1 MKLFHS
7 LIYPLL
13 AGSLCCLSCSDDEQ
27 ETGIKQPSAT
37 GEVTFGVDL
46 TAFSTR
52 VTQDGSSWNEGDK
65 IGAYVLDAKTLEP
78 AVETVNVPYICSEEG
93 SSVSFTSTAPLKVQN
108 DGVPVKFVA
117 YYPYTADMRNFDYPV
132 QLAAQ
137 GKGSTACDLL
147 YAATNED
154 YTYSE
159 ETAPHIALNFTHR
172 LSKVILKFV
181 NMEKEPLEVSN
192 VRIEG
197 MQTAASFNVQ
207 TDVLTLDESSVATIT
222 PYHNAT
228 TGFYEA
234 IVLPSALKDTYKVS
248 FVLDNREKEWIF
260 TNLDIAL
267 PQFHKGYSYTFALY
281 IDDSGFVEMGRLE
294 NVDGGNSSAPW
305 EDGSSEDGTADGD
318 KTPVAGYS
326 LTPAD
331 GTQQVLADTELK
343 LSFEGA
349 APELGTSGFI
359 RIYRMSDHKLVDEI
373 SLSDRRESIKDG
385 VTTLNTWMDIIGVT
399 PAGSSVSRRIVNYY
413 PVRVEGNDFIIKP
426 HQQRLQYDTGYYV
439 TIDRS
444 AVKQTDFRGIYGRA
458 WTFKTKPE
466 PMPSGPDYELKISH
480 TDPDADFYTLQ
491 GAIDFC
497 ATHIDLNAPKTFRMD
512 DGIYQ
517 EIIYL
522 RDQSNITVKGNAA
535 DNTAVNIQYDNSN
548 DINGGI
554 GGGTNIDQFAPVGTV
569 VPSSGGRSVVILDGN
584 SDKIRFENVTIE
596 NAYGWTLGKNG
607 QAEALYIN
615 NKSAAFIN
623 CRVLSFQDTLLPGGG
638 YNWFKDCF
646 IAGATDFI
654 WGSGKVVLFEDC
666 QLHAPTGTRAVMQAR
681 VREGYLGYVFLN
693 SCFTVGAG
701 VTSSTLIYQYE
712 PDNLTF
718 LNCTFADIY
727 GANFVGENKP
737 LTPAVP
743 TVGTGCKLYNCKT
756 ESGANLYE
764 SIPAAVRNTVLQLSD
779 EQYNQYFG
787 TRKTIMSWDGYTD
800 ADWFK

>member
-13 AGSLCCLSCSDDEQ
+13 GGSLLCLSCSDDEQ
-27 ETGIKQPSAT
+27 DAGGKQPAAT

-46 TAFSTR
+46 TGFSTR
-52 VTQDGSSWNEGDK
+52 ITQDGSSWTNGDK
-65 IGAYVLDAKTLEP
+65 IGTYVLDARTLQP
-78 AVETVNVPYICSEEG
+78 ATEMANVPYVCSEDG
-93 SSVSFTSTAPLKVQN
+93 VTVSFSSTTPLKVQN

-117 YYPYTADMRNFDYPV
+117 YYPYTAGIQDFNYPV

-137 GKGSTACDLL
+137 AEGSTACDLL
-147 YAATNED
+147 YAATAED
-154 YTYSE
+154 YTYTKESE
-159 ETAPHIALNFTHR
+159 PNIALNFTHR
-172 LSKVILKFV
+172 LAKVILKFRDT
-181 NMEKEPLEVSN
+181 EKNPLEVSE
-192 VRIEG
+192 VKIEG
-197 MQTAASFNVQ
+197 MQTTASFNVQ
-207 TDVLTLDESSVATIT
+207 KDVLTVDASSVATIT

-234 IVLPSALKDTYKVS
+234 IILPSALNDTYKVT
-248 FVLDNREKEWIF
+248 FMLDGRQKEWIF

-267 PQFHKGYSYTFALY
+267 PQFHKGYSYTFGLY

-305 EDGSSEDGTADGD
+305 EDGSSENGTAEGD
-318 KTPVAGYS
+318 NKPAAGYT

-331 GTQQVLADTELK
+331 GSQKAFADTELK
-343 LSFEGA
+343 ITFEGD
-349 APELGTSGFI
+349 APELSTSGLI

-373 SLSDRRESIKDG
+373 SLADRRESIKDG
-385 VTTLNTWMDIIGVT
+385 ETKLNTWMDIIGVT
-399 PAGSSVSRRIVNYY
+399 PKGSSVSRRIVNYY
-413 PVRVEGNDFIIKP
+413 PVRVEGKDFIIKP
-426 HQQRLQYDTGYYV
+426 HQQRLQPDTEYYV
-439 TIDRS
+439 TIEQA
-444 AVKQTDFRGIYGRA
+444 AVKQTDFRGVFGRA

-466 PMPSGPDYELKISH
+466 PVLNGPNYELKISH

-522 RDQSNITVKGNAA
+522 RDQSNITIKGNAG

-554 GGGTNIDQFAPVGTV
+554 GGGTNIDQFAPVGTT

-623 CRVLSFQDTLLPGGG
+623 CRVLSYQDTLLPGGG

-681 VREGYLGYVFLN
+681 VRAGYLGYVFLN
-693 SCFTVGAG
+693 SRFTVGEG
-701 VTSSTLIYQYE
+701 VTNSTLIYQFE

-718 LNCTFADIY
+718 LNCTFANVY
-727 GANFVGENKP
+727 GPNFVGENKP

-743 TVGTGCKLYNCKT
+743 TVSTGCKLYNCKL
-756 ESGANLYE
+756 ESGKDIYE
-764 SIPAAVRNTVLQLSD
+764 SIPAAVRNTVLQLSKD
-779 EQYNQYFG
+779 QYDQHFG

>member
-13 AGSLCCLSCSDDEQ
+13 AGSLFCLSCSDDEQ
-27 ETGIKQPSAT
+27 ETGTKQPSAT

-52 VTQDGSSWNEGDK
+52 VTQDGSSWKEGDK
-65 IGAYVLDAKTLEP
+65 IGTYVLDAKTLEP
-78 AVETVNVPYICSEEG
+78 TIETVNVPYVCSEEG
-93 SSVSFTSTAPLKVQN
+93 ASVSFTSSAPLKVQN

-137 GKGSTACDLL
+137 GEGSTACDLL

-159 ETAPHIALNFTHR
+159 ETAPHISLNFTHR

-181 NMEKEPLEVSN
+181 NMEKEPLEVSD

-207 TDVLTLDESSVATIT
+207 TDVLTVDESSVATIT
-222 PYHNAT
+222 PYHNGT

-234 IVLPSALKDTYKVS
+234 IILPSSLKDSYKVS
-248 FVLDNREKEWIF
+248 FVLDDGEKEWIF
-260 TNLDIAL
+260 TNLDISL

-294 NVDGGNSSAPW
+294 SVDAGNSSAPW
-305 EDGSSEDGTADGD
+305 EDGSNEDGTADGD
-318 KTPVAGYS
+318 KAPVSGYN

-331 GTQQVLADTELK
+331 GTQQAFADTELK
-343 LSFEGA
+343 ISFEGT
-349 APELGTSGFI
+349 APELGTSGCI
-359 RIYRMSDHKLVDEI
+359 RIYRMSDHKQVDEI
-373 SLSDRRESIKDG
+373 SLSDRRVSIVDG
-385 VTTLNTWMDIIGVT
+385 VTQLNTWMDIIGIT
-399 PAGSSVSRRIVNYY
+399 PTGSSVSRRVVNYY
-413 PVRVEGNDFIIKP
+413 PVRVEDNDFIIKP
-426 HQQRLQYDTGYYV
+426 HQQRLQYDTEYYV
-439 TIDRS
+439 TIDQA

-458 WTFKTKPE
+458 WTFKTKPA
-466 PMPSGPDYELKISH
+466 PMPAGPNYELKISH
-480 TDPDADFYTLQ
+480 TDPNADFYTLQ

-497 ATHIDLNAPKTFRMD
+497 ATHIDLNAPKTFQMD
-512 DGIYQ
+512 NGIYQ
-517 EIIYL
+517 EIIYM
-522 RDQSNITVKGNAA
+522 RDQTNITVKGNVS

-554 GGGTNIDQFAPVGTV
+554 GAGINIDQFAPVGTV
-569 VPSSGGRSVVILDGN
+569 ISKSGGRSMMMLDGN
-584 SDKIRFENVTIE
+584 SDKIRFENLTIE

-666 QLHAPTGTRAVMQAR
+666 ELHAPTGTRAVMQAR
-681 VREGYLGYVFLN
+681 VRECYLGYVFLN
-693 SCFTVGAG
+693 SRFTVGAG

-743 TVGTGCKLYNCKT
+743 TVATGCKLYNCKT

-764 SIPAAVRNTVLQLSD
+764 SIPAAVRTTVLQLSG

-787 TRKTIMSWDGYTD
+787 TRKTIMSWDGYAD

>member
-1 MKLFHS
+1 MKLFHTYIIPLMVS
-7 LIYPLL
+7 LL
-13 AGSLCCLSCSDDEQ
+13 CLSCSDDEQ
-27 ETGIKQPSAT
+27 DAGGKQPPAT
-37 GEVTFGVDL
+37 GEVAFRVDL
-46 TAFSTR
+46 EAFATR
-52 VTQDGSSWNEGDK
+52 VTQDGSSWSNGDK
-65 IGAYVLDAKTLEP
+65 IGAYVLNAETLQP
-78 AVETVNVPYICSEEG
+78 ATEATNVPYVCSEEG
-93 SSVSFTSTAPLKVQN
+93 ASVSFSSTSPLKVQN

-117 YYPYTADMRNFDYPV
+117 YYPYTADLQDYSFPV
-132 QLAAQ
+132 RLAEQAT
-137 GKGSTACDLL
+137 GSTACDLL
-147 YAATNED
+147 YAVTTED
-154 YTYSE
+154 YTYTKESE
-159 ETAPHIALNFTHR
+159 PDIALKFSHR
-172 LSKVILKFV
+172 LAKVILKFRDT
-181 NMEKEPLEVSN
+181 EKNPLEVSD

-197 MQTAASFNVQ
+197 MQTNASFDVQ
-207 TDVLTLDESSVATIT
+207 KDVLTTDDSSVATIT

-234 IVLPSALKDTYKVS
+234 IILPSALKDSYKVT
-248 FVLDNREKEWIF
+248 FVLDDRQKEWIF

-267 PQFHKGYSYTFALY
+267 PQFHQGYSYTFGLY

-305 EDGSSEDGTADGD
+305 EDGSNENGTAEGD
-318 KTPVAGYS
+318 NKPAAGYT

-331 GTQQVLADTELK
+331 GEQKAFADTELK
-343 LSFEGA
+343 LTFEGE
-349 APELGTSGFI
+349 APELGTSGLI

-373 SLSDRRESIKDG
+373 SLADRRESIKDG
-385 VTTLNTWMDIIGVT
+385 ETKLNTWMDIIGVT
-399 PAGSSVSRRIVNYY
+399 PKGSSVSRRIVNYY
-413 PVRVEGNDFIIKP
+413 PVRVEGKDFIIKP
-426 HQQRLQYDTGYYV
+426 HQQRLQPDTEYYV
-439 TIDRS
+439 TIDQT
-444 AVKQTDFRGIYGRA
+444 AIKQTDFRGVFGRA
-458 WTFKTKPE
+458 WTFKTKPA
-466 PMPSGPDYELKISH
+466 PVLNGPNYELKISH

-522 RDQSNITVKGNAA
+522 RDQSNITIKGNAG

-554 GGGTNIDQFAPVGTV
+554 GGGTNIDQFAPVGTT

-693 SCFTVGAG
+693 SRFTVGEG
-701 VTSSTLIYQYE
+701 VTNSTLIYQFE

-718 LNCTFADIY
+718 LNCTFANVY
-727 GANFVGENKP
+727 GPNFVGENKP

-743 TVGTGCKLYNCKT
+743 TVSTGCKLYNCNL
-756 ESGANLYE
+756 ESGKNIYE
-764 SIPAAVRNTVLQLSD
+764 SIPVAVRNTVLQLTKD
-779 EQYNQYFG
+779 QYDQYFG
-787 TRKTIMSWDGYTD
+787 TRKIIMSWDGYTD
-800 ADWFK
+800 ADWFN

>member
-7 LIYPLL
+7 LLYPLL
-13 AGSLCCLSCSDDEQ
+13 GSLLCLSCSDDEQ
-27 ETGIKQPSAT
+27 ETGNKQNATT

-46 TAFSTR
+46 NAFSTR
-52 VTQDGSSWNEGDK
+52 VTQDGSSWTSGDK
-65 IGAYVLDAKTLEP
+65 IGAYVLDMKSLEP
-78 AVETVNVPYICSEEG
+78 TTEAVNVPYVCSEEG
-93 SSVSFTSTAPLKVQN
+93 TSVSFASTAPLKVQS
-108 DGVPVKFVA
+108 DGVPVTFVA
-117 YYPYTADMRNFDYPV
+117 YYPYSTGIRDFNYPV
-132 QLAAQ
+132 QLDAQ
-137 GKGSTACDLL
+137 GEGSTACDLL
-147 YAATNED
+147 YAATSEN
-154 YTYSE
+154 YTYSQE
-159 ETAPHIALNFTHR
+159 SEPHIALNFTHR
-172 LSKVILKFV
+172 LAKVILKFV
-181 NMEKEPLEVSN
+181 DMEKNPLEVSD
-192 VRIEG
+192 VQIEG

-207 TDVLTLDESSVATIT
+207 ADVLTVDESSVAAIT
-222 PYHNAT
+222 PYHNTT

-234 IVLPSALKDTYKVS
+234 IILPSSLTDTYKVT
-248 FVLDNREKEWIF
+248 FMLDNRKKEWIF

-267 PQFHKGYSYTFALY
+267 PKFHKGYSYTFGLY
-281 IDDSGFVEMGRLE
+281 IDNSGFVEMGRLE

-305 EDGSSEDGTADGD
+305 EDGSSEDGTAEGD
-318 KTPVAGYS
+318 EAPVSGYS

-331 GTQQVLADTELK
+331 GTQQVLADAELK
-343 LSFEGA
+343 ISFEGA
-349 APELGTSGFI
+349 VPELGTSGCI

-373 SLSDRRESIKDG
+373 NMADRRQSIVDG
-385 VTTLNTWMDIIGVT
+385 VTKLNTWMDIIGVT
-399 PAGSSVSRRIVNYY
+399 PVGSSVSRRIVNYY
-413 PVRVEGNDFIIKP
+413 PARVEGNNFIIKP
-426 HQQRLQYDTGYYV
+426 HQQRLQYDTEYYV
-439 TIDRS
+439 TIEQA
-444 AVKQTDFRGIYGRA
+444 AVKQADFRGVYGRA
-458 WTFKTKPE
+458 WVFKTKPT
-466 PMPSGPDYELKISH
+466 PVLIGPNYNMKISH
-480 TDPDADFYTLQ
+480 TNPDADFYTLQ

-497 ATHIDLNAPKTFRMD
+497 ATRVDLNAPKTFQMD

-522 RDQSNITVKGNAA
+522 RNQSNITVKGNIG

-569 VPSSGGRSVVILDGN
+569 VPSSGGRSVVILDGDA
-584 SDKIRFENVTIE
+584 DKIRFEHVTIE

-666 QLHAPTGTRAVMQAR
+666 QIHAPTGTRAVMQAR

-693 SCFTVGAG
+693 SRFTVGEG
-701 VTSSTLIYQYE
+701 VTNSTLIYQFE

-718 LNCTFADIY
+718 LNCTFADVY
-727 GANFVGENKP
+727 GPNFVGENKP
-737 LTPAVP
+737 LKPAAP
-743 TVGTGCKLYNCKT
+743 TVTTGCKLYNCRT

-764 SIPAAVRNTVLQLSD
+764 FIPATVRGTVLQLSA
-779 EQYNQYFG
+779 EQYNQHFG
-787 TRKTIMSWDGYTD
+787 TREAIMSWDGYSD
-800 ADWFK
+800 AAWFK

>member
-13 AGSLCCLSCSDDEQ
+13 AGSLVLPFLLGRRAGNGHQ
-27 ETGIKQPSAT
+27 AT
-37 GEVTFGVDL
+37 LCYGEVTFGVDL

-743 TVGTGCKLYNCKT
+743 TVATGCKLYNCKT

>member
-7 LIYPLL
+7 LLYPLL
-13 AGSLCCLSCSDDEQ
+13 GGLFCLSCSDDEQ
-27 ETGIKQPSAT
+27 DSGTKQPTTA

-46 TAFSTR
+46 TGFSTR
-52 VTQDGSSWNEGDK
+52 VTQDGSSWNDGDK
-65 IGAYVLDAKTLEP
+65 IGTYVLDMKTLEP
-78 AVETVNVPYICSEEG
+78 VTEAANVPYVCSEEG
-93 SSVSFTSTAPLKVQN
+93 ASVSFTSTTPLKVQN
-108 DGVPVKFVA
+108 DGTPVKFVA
-117 YYPYTADMRNFDYPV
+117 YYPYNADVRNFNYPV

-137 GKGSTACDLL
+137 ERGSTACDLL
-147 YAATNED
+147 YAATKEE
-154 YTYSE
+154 YTYSPE
-159 ETAPHIALNFTHR
+159 NEPHISLNFTHR
-172 LSKVILKFV
+172 LAKVILKFV
-181 NMEKEPLEVSN
+181 NMEKEPLEVSD

-197 MQTAASFNVQ
+197 MQTAASFNIQ
-207 TDVLTLDESSVATIT
+207 TDVLTVDESSVATIN

-234 IVLPSALKDTYKVS
+234 IILPSALTDSYKVS
-248 FVLDNREKEWIF
+248 FVLDDREKEWIF

-294 NVDGGNSSAPW
+294 NVEGGNSSAPW
-305 EDGSSEDGTADGD
+305 EDGSSEDGTAEGD
-318 KTPVAGYS
+318 KTPVSGYAF
-326 LTPAD
+326 TPAD
-331 GTQQVLADTELK
+331 GTQQALADTELK
-343 LSFEGA
+343 IAFEGT
-349 APELGTSGFI
+349 APELGTSGYI
-359 RIYRMSDHKLVDEI
+359 RIYRMSDHKQVDEI
-373 SLSDRRESIKDG
+373 NMAERRQSIVDG
-385 VTTLNTWMDIIGVT
+385 QTQLNTWMDIIGVT
-399 PAGSSVSRRIVNYY
+399 PTGSSVSRRIVNYY
-413 PVRVEGNDFIIKP
+413 PARVEGKSFIIKP
-426 HQQRLQYDTGYYV
+426 HQQRLQPDTEYYV
-439 TIDRS
+439 TIEQA
-444 AVKQTDFRGIYGRA
+444 AVKQTDFKGVYCRA
-458 WTFKTKPE
+458 WTFKTKPA
-466 PMPSGPDYELKISH
+466 PALTGPNYEVKISH
-480 TDPDADFYTLQ
+480 TDPNADFYTLQ

-497 ATHIDLNAPKTFRMD
+497 ATHVDLNAAKTFRMD

-522 RDQSNITVKGNAA
+522 RDQSNITVKGNAS

-554 GGGTNIDQFAPVGTV
+554 GGGTNIDQFAPTGTI

-666 QLHAPTGTRAVMQAR
+666 QIHAPSGTRAVMQAR
-681 VREGYLGYVFLN
+681 VSAGYLGYVFLN
-693 SCFTVGAG
+693 SRFTVGEG
-701 VTSSTLIYQYE
+701 VTNSTLIYQFE

-718 LNCTFADIY
+718 LNCTFADVY
-727 GANFVGENKP
+727 GPNFVGENKP

-743 TVGTGCKLYNCKT
+743 TVATGCKLYNCKT
-756 ESGANLYE
+756 ESGSDIYQ
-764 SIPAAVRNTVLQLSD
+764 SIPATVRNTVLQLSK
-779 EQYNQYFG
+779 EQYDQYFG
-787 TRKTIMSWDGYTD
+787 TRETIMSWDGYTD
-800 ADWFK
+800 VAWFK